1 MGGAARYITS
11 LSTAIKAFIDR
22 YYPRAG
28 KKGLLVVPE
37 LPSTT
42 EGITWEEVTRH
53 MVQERHGG
61 LLAGMRVSSV
71 MLISIFSSADP
82 TIQNTANSVNMDP
95 AKRKTLEDLMK
106 KNCGEEAE
114 RATLLPLL
122 EEFKDQDVT
131 VICGQKSNMELVE
144 DTISKELAKDAMTQV
159 NREMAVV
166 EKTAQVFGISLDIP
180 DIEAEVQNMMAE
192 FLGLV
197 GPQPVA
203 TMVTRMVAVQQVGSP
218 SGTNRFQKEKRK
230 KDIAM
235 ILDILN
241 TATVTQLDMSKEL
254 KLRLMTKNLNRMKKE
269 HDLVFIRPESRTIG
283 QFEVKAMRD
292 KSNREVLEALN
303 QLRGGRDELTRVHG
317 HVLDHQW
324 TYVGAVCLPNLPIHL
339 KAEVVRELG
348 ICHSCS
354 SYLLVGPMK
363 APVENLLR
371 NLFPPS
377 SSFPDESVWRPQYE
391 AVTSRLL
398 AMDHLVKPIPDVQ
411 RITGRKDP
419 IVAGY
424 TEVDRVVDPI
434 TSTAQDIK
442 DMSKEKHIGSPTSI
456 IFLTGDQRQLWGEK
470 KVLLLAD
477 YSTG

>member
-42 EGITWEEVTRH
+42 EDITLEKVTRH
-53 MVQERHGG
+53 MVHERHGG
-61 LLAGMRVSSV
+61 LLA
-71 MLISIFSSADP
+71 ADP
-82 TIQNTANSVNMDP
+82 TIQNTANSVNLLPD
-95 AKRKTLEDLMK
+95 KRKAIEDLMK
-106 KNCGEEAE
+106 KYRGEEAE
-114 RATLLPLL
+114 RAALLPLL

-144 DTISKELAKDAMTQV
+144 DTISKELANVPMSQCD
-159 NREMAVV
+159 REISVV
-166 EKTAQVFGISLDIP
+166 EKTAKVFGISLDIP
-180 DIEAEVQNMMAE
+180 DIEVEVQNMMTE
-192 FLGLV
+192 FLGLG

-203 TMVTRMVAVQQVGSP
+203 TMKARLVAVQQVESP
-218 SGTNRFQKEKRK
+218 PGLNKFQKKIRK
-230 KDIAM
+230 KNIAKLID
-235 ILDILN
+235 ILDKTTL
-241 TATVTQLDMSKEL
+241 TQLDMSKEL
-254 KLRLMTKNLNRMKKE
+254 KLRLMTKNLNQMKKE
-269 HDLVFIRPESRTIG
+269 HDLVFIRPASRTIG

-292 KSNREVLEALN
+292 KANGEVLEALN
-303 QLRGGRDELTRVHG
+303 QLRGGRDELARVHG

-324 TYVGAVCLPNLPIHL
+324 TYIGAVCLPNLPLHL
-339 KAEVVRELG
+339 KAEVVQDLG

-363 APVENLLR
+363 TPVENLVQ

-377 SSFPDESVWRPQYE
+377 SSFPDEWVWRPQYK

-398 AMDHLVKPIPDVQ
+398 AMDHLVKPIPHVE
-411 RITGRKDP
+411 RITGRRDP

-424 TEVDRVVDPI
+424 TEGERQVVLYEVYLDF
-434 TSTAQDIK
+434 S
-442 DMSKEKHIGSPTSI
+442 
-456 IFLTGDQRQLWGEK
+456 
-470 KVLLLAD
+470 
-477 YSTG
+477 